1 MNIKTRRVIYS
12 NLNKHI
18 LHCAFVH
25 NISCNLRKVVGHV
38 TTRRCYI
45 PRCVETARFPLIRRR
60 ASLDRVSSHWQILD
74 VSNSCQLLL
83 GLKRIF
89 SAIHVLCTNVYWT
102 GQIMGIYYTA
112 WRKEYNHLDHENK
125 IRNTIVY
132 DLVNNNAWKK
142 SIKQ

>member
-74 VSNSCQLLL
+74 VST
-83 GLKRIF
+83 
-89 SAIHVLCTNVYWT
+89 HVNFYSVWNASFLRYTFCVYWT
-102 GQIMGIYYTA
+102 GRIMGIYYTA
-112 WRKEYNHLDHENK
+112 WRKEYYHLDHENK

-132 DLVNNNAWKK
+132 DLINNNTWKK
-142 SIKQ
+142 PIKQ

>member
-89 SAIHVLCTNVYWT
+89 SAIHVLCILDWTNN
-102 GQIMGIYYTA
+102 G
-112 WRKEYNHLDHENK
+112 HLLHCMTQRILSSYHENK